1 MAHAIIEVMH
11 IVHVDIQVK
20 PEALEAFVAAT
31 LTNARAS
38 RLEAGIAQFDL
49 FHRQDES
56 DRFLLVEAYRDEQA
70 PLRHKETEHYRVW
83 AETVAPMMARPRQAL
98 KYTDFSS

>member
-1 MAHAIIEVMH
+1 MH

-38 RLEAGIAQFDL
+38 RLEPGIAQFDL
-49 FHRQDES
+49 LQLKGET
-56 DRFLLVEAYRDEQA
+56 DRFLLVEAYRDDQA

-83 AETVAPMMARPRQAL
+83 AETVAPMMARPRQSL
-98 KYTDFSS
+98 KFEDVSQ